1 MQHRPRYR
9 LMRRILY
16 PYSGEQPLS
25 LKQSMRVLL
34 GWMLFFPMTMSLLA
48 LVLTIFELYPIQKII
63 LYVMLSFL
71 AGVFIF
77 GLFGLLVVAMGNKA
91 ARLHQTGRYQ
101 INNNNQWR

>member
-16 PYSGEQPLS
+16 PYNGEQPLS
-25 LKQSMRVLL
+25 LRQSLRV
-34 GWMLFFPMTMSLLA
+34 FFPLTMSLLA
-48 LVLTIFELYPIQKII
+48 LVLTIIELYPVQKIMM
-63 LYVMLSFL
+63 YVILSFL

-77 GLFGLLVVAMGNKA
+77 GLFGLLVVTMSNKL
-91 ARLHQTGRYQ
+91 ARLHQTGRYP

>member
-25 LKQSMRVLL
+25 LKQGMRVLL
-34 GWMLFFPMTMSLLA
+34 GWMLFFPLTMALLA
-48 LVLTIFELYPIQKII
+48 LVVAIVELYPLQKII
-63 LYVMLSFL
+63 LYVILSFL

-77 GLFGLLVVAMGNKA
+77 GLFGLLIVTLSNKA
-91 ARLHQTGRYQ
+91 ARLHQTWKIPEEQ
-101 INNNNQWR
+101 Q

>member
-25 LKQSMRVLL
+25 LKQSLRVLL
-34 GWMLFFPMTMSLLA
+34 GWMLFFPLTMSLLA
-48 LVLTIFELYPIQKII
+48 LVLSIIVLYPLQKIV
-63 LYVMLSFL
+63 LYVILSFL

-77 GLFGLLVVAMGNKA
+77 GLFGLLIVTMSNKA
-91 ARLHQTGRYQ
+91 ARLHQTGKIQ
-101 INNNNQWR
+101 KEQQ